1 MIGIYKIIN
10 PKNKIYIGQSTNINI
25 RFNSYKKL
33 QRCNQQKKLYNSL
46 KKYGPENHIFEILE
60 ECSLEQLNEREIY
73 WIKFFD
79 SFKKG
84 LNLTEGGE
92 GVKGYKRSKIQNS
105 KHSEKMTGRI
115 KTIEQKNKIANS
127 LKGKNKPL
135 GFGEKLSNSI
145 VKSKTNKIYMQEEKS
160 YKNPNHYLAGKKRP
174 EWVKEKIKQ
183 GMEKNKKPT
192 KPETIEKMRKNKP
205 NIKAVLQ
212 YDLNNNFIKEWPSFS
227 EAARYFNIDS
237 TGIMN
242 CCKGKQKTAAGFK
255 WILKTLTK

>member
-10 PKNKIYIGQSTNINI
+10 PKNKIYIGQSADIDS

-33 QRCNQQKKLYNSL
+33 QHCNQQKKLYNSF
-46 KKYGPENHIFEILE
+46 KKYGPENHTFEILE
-60 ECSLEQLNEREIY
+60 ECTIEQLNEREIY
-73 WIKFFD
+73 WIKFFG

-92 GVKGYKRSKIQNS
+92 GVKGYKRNKTQNS
-105 KHSEKMTGRI
+105 KHSEKMIGRV
-115 KTIEQKNKIANS
+115 KTTEQKNKIASS
-127 LKGKNKPL
+127 LKGKKKPL
-135 GFGEKLSNSI
+135 GFSEKISNSM
-145 VKSKTNKIYMQEEKS
+145 KSKINKTDMSTEKF
-160 YKNPNHYLAGKKRP
+160 YKDPNHYLTGKKRP

-183 GMEKNKKPT
+183 GMAENKKST
-192 KPETIEKMRKNKP
+192 KPETIEKMRKNRP
-205 NIKAVLQ
+205 NVKVVFQ

-227 EAARYFNIDS
+227 EAARYFNINP